1 MKCNFFLAGSSW
13 GKNNDQTERFTKDSI
28 WEKGFEDDSYS
39 DTINKIKEGD
49 ILIIK
54 STYAQNGVSYL
65 KVKALGIVTHNP
77 QDGTLLNVD
86 WRITG
91 LWIDVEDLGFYRN
104 TISMATVADVVTIFT
119 NIQKGLW
126 QRMLPAGITST
137 TSSTATATSN
147 KIPVLISDSDKGLD
161 YLDISKDVK
170 AFARV
175 VAAKSF
181 EPPIAIALFG
191 KWGSGKSFFMRK
203 LREQVDKLSERSKD
217 EFYCKGVVHIH
228 FNAWS
233 YVDANL
239 WASIVSKIFEGL
251 KDYISINGKETE
263 KAEIEKQLAGK
274 LVIAQESIGILE
286 SQKETLTQ
294 QISSLEKKKE
304 KANQDLKEA
313 LLKIENKTL
322 SSLIENAG
330 TQFDV
335 KNRIKKAS

>member
-1 MKCNFFLAGSSW
+1 
-13 GKNNDQTERFTKDSI
+13 
-28 WEKGFEDDSYS
+28 
-39 DTINKIKEGD
+39 
-49 ILIIK
+49 
-54 STYAQNGVSYL
+54 
-65 KVKALGIVTHNP
+65 
-77 QDGTLLNVD
+77 
-86 WRITG
+86 
-91 LWIDVEDLGFYRN
+91 
-104 TISMATVADVVTIFT
+104 MATVAYVVTIFT

-294 QISSLEKKKE
+294 QISSLEKKKR
-304 KANQDLKEA
+304 KLI
-313 LLKIENKTL
+313 KI
-322 SSLIENAG
+322 
-330 TQFDV
+330 
-335 KNRIKKAS
+335 